1 MRERLK
7 TIAVV
12 AGYALL
18 GGALLAMFVL
28 VQSMLRFVF
37 SLIALWLGVRFFR
50 SHESLWRRIG
60 FVVSALVFFFLIVL
74 FVTMV
79 MFIRDGMPTAP

>member
-1 MRERLK
+1 MGERLK

-12 AGYALL
+12 AGYGLV

-28 VQSMLRFVF
+28 IPSVIRFVF

-50 SHESLWRRIG
+50 SHESLGRRIG
-60 FVVSALVFFFLIVL
+60 FIVAALAFFFLFVL
-74 FVTMV
+74 FITMV
-79 MFIRDGMPTAP
+79 MFIREGMPTAP